1 MHNKPK
7 YTIAEA
13 IRKIERGTLKRV
25 IYLAPED
32 GSGTTFI
39 YRFAGDVED
48 RFIRLA

>member
-1 MHNKPK
+1 MQHKPK

-48 RFIRLA
+48 RLIRLA

>member
-1 MHNKPK
+1 MHHKPK

-13 IRKIERGTLKRV
+13 IRKIEQGTLKRV
-25 IYLAPED
+25 TYLVPED
-32 GSGTTFI
+32 GSGKTFI

>member
-1 MHNKPK
+1 MQHKPK
-7 YTIAEA
+7 YTITEA